1 MSATTLESPPCADPA
16 EVGRFAARLAV
27 ADRSLQQEEGTLI
40 VLRSWRRLWPCL
52 LGAVGGDALLH
63 LSAPVRLGLLLGI
76 LALIL
81 GTIARAVWVGCV
93 RRSPPEHTARVL
105 EARDPR
111 LGSKLINILQLGA
124 QAGDARLVPLTREL
138 AAHAVAGSAAELAL
152 FDFQSLTATDRP
164 RREAKRL
171 GIALVSLL
179 AIFGLGHDILR
190 AGVPRF
196 LDPFGDHPPYSFTR
210 IDIVDPAADG
220 ASVIYGQNVLIAART
235 HGHRPG
241 VYFSPSIR
249 RGGRRMR

>member
-1 MSATTLESPPCADPA
+1 MTPTREFEIGYSVANAGCCLPISATTLESPPCADPA

-111 LGSKLINILQLGA
+111 LGS
-124 QAGDARLVPLTREL
+124 
-138 AAHAVAGSAAELAL
+138 
-152 FDFQSLTATDRP
+152 
-164 RREAKRL
+164 
-171 GIALVSLL
+171 
-179 AIFGLGHDILR
+179 
-190 AGVPRF
+190 
-196 LDPFGDHPPYSFTR
+196 
-210 IDIVDPAADG
+210 
-220 ASVIYGQNVLIAART
+220 
-235 HGHRPG
+235 
-241 VYFSPSIR
+241 
-249 RGGRRMR
+249 